1 MRTRK
6 RDADA
11 KLAMTPMIDVVFQLL
26 VFFIVTLQAP
36 DILAHLR
43 VARPQPTITETKDE
57 DPALVTAIVSSMGW
71 TLNGR
76 VYTSP
81 QGEAAMA
88 RHLAR
93 IASFSRT
100 VSVVIKCTGDSP
112 HSNLVRLLNICS
124 HEGLDN
130 LAVFS
135 L

>member
-26 VFFIVTLQAP
+26 IFFIVTLQAP

-43 VARPQPTITETKDE
+43 VARPQPSITEKGE
-57 DPALVTAIVSSMGW
+57 EPALVTVIVSAKGW
-71 TLNGR
+71 TMNGR
-76 VYTSP
+76 DYTGP
-81 QGEAAMA
+81 RGQAAMA